1 MKKILVAALAASM
14 ILLVGCGNNEEKT
27 QDESK
32 NVVPMEA
39 GISIDNLDS
48 ADFPAAFDASS
59 LKDVDGTLNLE
70 VEVYDEELFD
80 AVEITTLAKGDKITA
95 GGQEYTVDT
104 VERSETGLIS
114 INGGLEQGGIDFA
127 TNDEGGV
134 YYVEGMD
141 DAHTYADLG
150 STTFALADDFTFTDN
165 SDFDKPDQE
174 YDAEGFKA
182 LLADDPSGYGFS
194 PYNTTVQVEDNLI
207 TEIHRSYLP

>member
-1 MKKILVAALAASM
+1 MKKILIAALAASM
-14 ILLVGCGNNEEKT
+14 ILLVGCGNNGENT

-32 NVVPMEA
+32 NVVPMKA
-39 GISIDNLDS
+39 GISVDNLDS
-48 ADFPAAFDASS
+48 ADFPASFGASS
-59 LKDVDGTLNLE
+59 LKDVDGTLELE

-80 AVEITTLAKGDKITA
+80 AVDITTLAKGDKITA

-150 STTFALADDFTFTDN
+150 SATLVLADDFIFTDN
-165 SDFDKPDQE
+165 SDFDKPKQE
-174 YDAEGFKA
+174 YDAKGFKA
-182 LLADDPSGYGFS
+182 LLADDSDGYGFS
-194 PYNTTVQVEDNLI
+194 QYNTTVQVEDNII
-207 TEIHRSYLP
+207 TEIHRNYLP